1 MDNPEPLF
9 ITSDEASSGQ
19 RLDRWLAAN
28 CPAELSRSRL
38 KALILDGQ
46 LRCNGVSLT
55 DPSASVKPDT
65 TYELTLPPPVD
76 AEPKPE
82 NIPLDIYFEDE
93 HLIVLEKP
101 AGMVVHPAPGSPDGT
116 LVNAL
121 LHHCGDSLS
130 GIGGV
135 ARPGIVHRLD
145 KDTSGVMMAAKSEKA
160 HQKLA
165 KLFARHNLDRRYN
178 ALVWGL
184 PPERMGTIDAPIGR
198 SKHDRKK
205 QAIMEKGKEAITH
218 YQTKRDLPPFSAL
231 IECQLETGRT
241 HQIRVHL
248 AAMGY
253 GIIGDPL
260 YGTPLRSA
268 QVPDQVSRDLLAQM
282 RSFERQ
288 ALHAAILGFRHPI
301 TGEDLSFESPL
312 PEDMKALIKTI
323 ETGIHKRS
331 LAKI

>member
-1 MDNPEPLF
+1 MDNLEPLY

-28 CPAELSRSRL
+28 CSAELSRSRL